1 MDKKTVTLLRL
12 MQNDAHV
19 VNRFWSYVDKGDD
32 GESCWTWRGRLTPS
46 GYPCFSVGQ
55 YSVAPTR
62 IAWYIATGELPIGG
76 RVYHLC
82 KNECCL
88 RPDHLGWALG
98 RVAERVLNGQEAGYV
113 GLSGTPLAL
122 GMRRTGKTERIIR
135 LTGAP
140 PRERAG

>member
-1 MDKKTVTLLRL
+1 MDKKSATLLCL
-12 MQNDAHV
+12 MERDTRI
-19 VNRFWSYVDKGDD
+19 VNRFWSNVDKGDD
-32 GESCWTWRGRLTPS
+32 VAACWTWRGRLAPS

-62 IAWYIATGELPIGG
+62 ISWYTATGELPVGG
-76 RVYHLC
+76 RIYHLC

-98 RVAERVLNGQEAGYV
+98 RVAENVLNGQEVGYV
-113 GLSGTPLAL
+113 GLSGIPFAL

-135 LTGAP
+135 LTGASP
-140 PRERAG
+140 GKRAG